1 MCIIDCL
8 STIVFILPLYLDDT
22 KVIILILWRRTFQLE
37 YWRTFQLVSTGMQ
50 GFSVKILPA
59 GLEIFTENRRLD
71 LAFPSN
77 PGITFA
83 PRTEMTA
90 WCGSLKGAK
99 MEVNENRGRLCR
111 KKLQGKIRKKKNH
124 QKEKDITGSVK
135 RANHNKGSMI
145 VSDPTELVQPGGNN
159 HSSRFVRLC
168 VGACFIHGAGWHTL
182 HSLSASG
189 KRNNE
194 KRKIIWNP
202 VKAPLGIGAKRK
214 RHSIIS
220 LNIV

>member
-1 MCIIDCL
+1 
-8 STIVFILPLYLDDT
+8 
-22 KVIILILWRRTFQLE
+22 
-37 YWRTFQLVSTGMQ
+37 MQ

-111 KKLQGKIRKKKNH
+111 KKLQGKIRKKG
-124 QKEKDITGSVK
+124 ITK
-135 RANHNKGSMI
+135 RKKTSPEAWKGQTTTKG
-145 VSDPTELVQPGGNN
+145 VWLFSDPTGLVQPGGNN
-159 HSSRFVRLC
+159 HSSRIARCVWPLVSFMGQADTLC
-168 VGACFIHGAGWHTL
+168 IHFPLPAQKTAKKEK
-182 HSLSASG
+182 SSG
-189 KRNNE
+189 S
-194 KRKIIWNP
+194 P
-202 VKAPLGIGAKRK
+202 
-214 RHSIIS
+214 
-220 LNIV
+220 

>member
-1 MCIIDCL
+1 
-8 STIVFILPLYLDDT
+8 
-22 KVIILILWRRTFQLE
+22 
-37 YWRTFQLVSTGMQ
+37 MQ

-135 RANHNKGSMI
+135 RANHYKGSMI
-145 VSDPTELVQPGGNN
+145 VFRSDRTCPAGRQQSFFPDCP
-159 HSSRFVRLC
+159 LC
-168 VGACFIHGAGWHTL
+168 VATCFIHGAGGHTL

-189 KRNNE
+189 KRDSE
-194 KRKIIWNP
+194 KKKSSENP
-202 VKAPLGIGAKRK
+202 
-214 RHSIIS
+214 
-220 LNIV
+220 

>member
-1 MCIIDCL
+1 MVPAL
-8 STIVFILPLYLDDT
+8 FYAR
-22 KVIILILWRRTFQLE
+22 VIQT
-37 YWRTFQLVSTGMQ
+37 
-50 GFSVKILPA
+50 
-59 GLEIFTENRRLD
+59 NRR
-71 LAFPSN
+71 AGRKSN
-77 PGITFA
+77 RYDRSWNDPGNESL
-83 PRTEMTA
+83 TERR
-90 WCGSLKGAK
+90 K

-189 KRNNE
+189 KRDSE
-194 KRKIIWNP
+194 KRKIIWKP
-202 VKAPLGIGAKRK
+202 VKAPLGIGAKERGIA
-214 RHSIIS
+214 SS
-220 LNIV
+220 V

>member
-1 MCIIDCL
+1 M
-8 STIVFILPLYLDDT
+8 
-22 KVIILILWRRTFQLE
+22 
-37 YWRTFQLVSTGMQ
+37 
-50 GFSVKILPA
+50 
-59 GLEIFTENRRLD
+59 
-71 LAFPSN
+71 
-77 PGITFA
+77 ITFRGNTTRRA
-83 PRTEMTA
+83 GDFRRKQEAWPCFPVQSRNYLCAQNENDWLMRLTERR
-90 WCGSLKGAK
+90 K

-189 KRNNE
+189 KRDSE
-194 KRKIIWNP
+194 KRKIIWKP
-202 VKAPLGIGAKRK
+202 VKAPLGIGAKERGIA
-214 RHSIIS
+214 SS
-220 LNIV
+220 V